1 MYRYFVH
8 PPFWLRAFFPKR
20 IWTIKTNSPT
30 IYLTFD
36 DGPHPDI
43 TSFVLAQLAAYRAK
57 ATFFCIGDRVERYTS
72 TYQLILDQGHTVGNH
87 TMHHLNG
94 WSTDTS
100 VYLQDIAKASAVI
113 DSPLFRP
120 PYGKMRRAQA
130 KGVPAAMQKPNSKI
144 VMWDI
149 LSADFDTRLTGKDCL
164 AICKKYLQPGSI
176 IVMHDSEKAWPR
188 LSYLLPNLLAHA
200 SKEGFTFA
208 TIPIN

>member
-8 PPFWLRAFFPKR
+8 PPFWLRSFYPTR
-20 IWTIKTNSPT
+20 IWRGESTSST

-36 DGPHPDI
+36 DGPHPGI
-43 TSFVLAQLAAYRAK
+43 TPFVLEQLATYQAK
-57 ATFFCIGDRVERYTS
+57 ATFFCIGDRVERYSS
-72 TYQLILDQGHTVGNH
+72 TYQLILDQGHMVGNH

-94 WSTDTS
+94 WSTETS
-100 VYLQDIAKASAVI
+100 EYLQDIAKASAVI

-120 PYGKMRRAQA
+120 PYGKMKRAQA
-130 KGVPAAMQKPNSKI
+130 NGVPVAMQKPNSKI

-149 LSADFDTRLTGKDCL
+149 LSADFDTRLTGEDCF

-188 LSYLLPNLLAHA
+188 ISYLLPNLLAHA